1 MPLLLRTVRQ
11 NRWYKADAA
20 PFLEKDDVPADSV
33 NDLITTGNLLSV
45 WILTDDRSNLE
56 RVVRAVAVGRSHID
70 NAGYVVFDSTAV
82 ENAGIEMLENI
93 GESPDAEANAWHRDL
108 SLSGNKMVALAKAI
122 LRDGESGQVLKV
134 RMRELV
140 DEGVQQGHL
149 PADVQKKFQK
159 K

>member
-1 MPLLLRTVRQ
+1 
-11 NRWYKADAA
+11 
-20 PFLEKDDVPADSV
+20 
-33 NDLITTGNLLSV
+33 
-45 WILTDDRSNLE
+45 
-56 RVVRAVAVGRSHID
+56 
-70 NAGYVVFDSTAV
+70 
-82 ENAGIEMLENI
+82 
-93 GESPDAEANAWHRDL
+93 
-108 SLSGNKMVALAKAI
+108 MVALAKAI